1 MFVAIEEPWEAIQN
15 AALSCALIGVCVA
28 KEIEIC
34 IACGGY
40 SLLSL
45 TTVFFSSMFMLNA
58 ISIPLEHLAS
68 IELLN
73 FACLLERMCDDD
85 DNNNDDE

>member
-45 TTVFFSSMFMLNA
+45 TTMSLS
-58 ISIPLEHLAS
+58 
-68 IELLN
+68 
-73 FACLLERMCDDD
+73 
-85 DNNNDDE
+85 